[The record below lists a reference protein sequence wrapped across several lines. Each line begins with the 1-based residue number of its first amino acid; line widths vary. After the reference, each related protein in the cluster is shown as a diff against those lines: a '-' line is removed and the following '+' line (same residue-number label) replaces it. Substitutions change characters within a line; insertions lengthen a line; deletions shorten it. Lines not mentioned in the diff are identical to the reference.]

1 VTTDTT
7 TLPDKVER
15 TARLRWVPLS
25 KIKVNPAA
33 QREMKQYRVDHILA
47 NLDLDQLGNPVLNE
61 RDGSYWVIDG
71 QHRIEAL
78 RQFGFTDETIQ
89 CWVHVGLSEQ
99 EEAKRFLLLNDTL
112 TVDALA
118 KYRAAITAGLPVEC
132 DIDRTVRSN
141 GMVVSKDDVPG
152 AIGAVNTLRRVY
164 GRSGPVGLGRTLRII
179 HKSFG
184 DSGLE
189 AAVIDGIGL
198 LCQRYN
204 GELEESVAIE
214 RLSRLSAGAN
224 GLLGDAEK
232 LRRST
237 GAYKSHCVAAAA
249 VDVINRGKGG
259 RKLPSWWKDS

>member
-118 KYRAAITAGLPVEC
+118 KYRAAI
-132 DIDRTVRSN
+132 
-141 GMVVSKDDVPG
+141 VSKDDVPG